1 MNERGA
7 TNPGPATL
15 ARFETH
21 GSVLVVTLLLHEIRD
36 SKTAYDFRDAVLAQL
51 ERQPA
56 VHVVFDCAAV
66 KFIGSVGFLA
76 FLGVRRKQPTG
87 RIVLC
92 NLSPQI
98 REMFEVCRLLA
109 RDELDTAAPFE
120 GVDTLEAAL
129 ATLGA
134 H

>member
-1 MNERGA
+1 MNERGT
-7 TNPGPATL
+7 TNPGSVTL
-15 ARFETH
+15 AGFEVR
-21 GSVLVVTLLLHEIRD
+21 GGVLVVTVQLTEIRD
-36 SKTAYDFRDAVLAQL
+36 TKTAYDFRDAVLAQL
-51 ERQPA
+51 QRQPA

-92 NLSPQI
+92 NLGPQI
-98 REMFEVCRLLA
+98 REMFEICRLLA

-120 GVDTLEAAL
+120 GVVTLEKAL

>member
-7 TNPGPATL
+7 TNSGPVTW
-15 ARFETH
+15 ARFETR
-21 GSVLVVTLLLHEIRD
+21 GNVLVAAVQLAEIRD
-36 SKTAYDFRDAVLAQL
+36 AKTSYDFRDAVLAQL

-56 VHVVFDCAAV
+56 VHVVFDFSAV

-120 GVDTLEAAL
+120 GADTLDTAL
-129 ATLGA
+129 ATLGVR
-134 H
+134 

>member
-1 MNERGA
+1 MFRVPSVTSRLVPLILRRVGA
-7 TNPGPATL
+7 
-15 ARFETH
+15 
-21 GSVLVVTLLLHEIRD
+21 D
-36 SKTAYDFRDAVLAQL
+36 
-51 ERQPA
+51 PA
-56 VHVVFDCAAV
+56 VSSSVFVTFATDAL
-66 KFIGSVGFLA
+66 GFLA

-120 GVDTLEAAL
+120 GGLYEMYPWSVLQTTSEADLAEAL
-129 ATLGA
+129 AFSLRSA
-134 H
+134 LSDVRRKI

>member
-7 TNPGPATL
+7 TNSGPATL
-15 ARFETH
+15 ARFDVR
-21 GSVLVVTLLLHEIRD
+21 GSVLLVTVQLTEIRD
-36 SKTAYDFRDAVLAQL
+36 TKTAYDFRDAVIAQL

-92 NLSPQI
+92 NLGPQI
-98 REMFEVCRLLA
+98 REMFEICRLLA

-120 GVDTLEAAL
+120 GVETLETAL
-129 ATLGA
+129 TTLGA